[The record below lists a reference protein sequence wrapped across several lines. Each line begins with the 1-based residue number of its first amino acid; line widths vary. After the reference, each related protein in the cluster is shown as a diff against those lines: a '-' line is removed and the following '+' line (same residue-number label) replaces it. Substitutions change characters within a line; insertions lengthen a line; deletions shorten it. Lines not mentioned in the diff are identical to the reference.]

1 MRGSADAQDTH
12 RGFGVHSPN
21 QLGARLRN
29 GGLIAAA
36 LVLASGGVAFASH
49 AIGGAS
55 YAGPYKGRP
64 TEGISFKVSS
74 NGGKVTNLMVD
85 TPFHCNGGCGGVASG
100 GPGSARI
107 TRNGTFKVTLQLYFP
122 PGSHSSEGT
131 DTVTGKFLSSG
142 RAKGTVSSHFKHGS
156 GGETVSWTASPTA

>member
-1 MRGSADAQDTH
+1 M
-12 RGFGVHSPN
+12 HSPKG
-21 QLGARLRN
+21 LGAGLWR

-36 LVLASGGVAFASH
+36 VVLASGGVAFASH

-55 YAGPYKGRP
+55 YSGTYKGRP
-64 TEGISFKVSS
+64 TEGLSFKVAA
-74 NGGKVTNLMVD
+74 NHKKLTDLTVD

-107 TRNGTFKVTLQLYFP
+107 TKKGTFTVKLQLYFP

-131 DTVTGKFLSSG
+131 DTVTGKFLAHG
-142 RAKGTVSSHFKHGS
+142 RVKGTVSSHFKHS
-156 GGETVSWTASPTA
+156 SAGETVSWTAKTTT

>member
-1 MRGSADAQDTH
+1 METTDTGGSDM
-12 RGFGVHSPN
+12 HSPHK
-21 QLGARLRN
+21 LGARLWSA
-29 GGLIAAA
+29 GLIVAA
-36 LVLASGGVAFASH
+36 VVFASAGMAFASR

-55 YAGPYKGRP
+55 YSGTYKGRP